1 MPSDIDE
8 LLEWLRKREVSCRTR
23 ALSYGRCKGN
33 PPSLAPAKQSEA
45 DRLTNW
51 IKAIN
56 DLQADYDN
64 EVYAH
69 GWKN

>member
-1 MPSDIDE
+1 MTTAIDE
-8 LLEWLRKREVSCRTR
+8 LLAWLRKREASCRVM
-23 ALSYGRCKGN
+23 ASSYGRCKGN
-33 PPSLAPAKQSEA
+33 PPSLVLAKQREA

-51 IKAIN
+51 IKALN

-69 GWKN
+69 GWRN